1 MEGESGRE
9 GEKEGE
15 GRVGER
21 ERERKRGR
29 KEREETSSYTTLFIW
44 KYDTF
49 VGVFEIWLWIN
60 LITPSGYVISC

>member
-1 MEGESGRE
+1 MEGERGRE

-15 GRVGER
+15 ERVGER
-21 ERERKRGR
+21 ERGR

-60 LITPSGYVISC
+60 LITPWGYVISC